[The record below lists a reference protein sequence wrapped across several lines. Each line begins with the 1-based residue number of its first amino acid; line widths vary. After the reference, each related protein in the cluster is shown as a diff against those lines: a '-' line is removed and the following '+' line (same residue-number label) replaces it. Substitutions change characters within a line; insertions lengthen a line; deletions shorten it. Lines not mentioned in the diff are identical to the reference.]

1 MRPLEGI
8 RVIDLTHVLA
18 GPFSTHQLCMMGADV
33 IKIEKPGQ
41 GDQTRGLALQPEL
54 NGLAPGFVA
63 LNSGKRSVVVDLKTD
78 EGRRVV
84 EKLVATADVFVE
96 NFRPGKAAKL
106 GLTPERLHAIN
117 PALIYCSISGWGQVG
132 PNASR
137 PAYDHVIQAATGM
150 MSLQGDN
157 PQAPPMKVGFPV
169 IDIGTGM
176 LAANAILAALLR
188 RARGDRTPIVLDVS
202 MVDASALMMVG
213 VVANYWLA
221 GIAPSRV
228 GNQGFVGS
236 PGADTFPTADGWI
249 STAANTLRQFQ
260 TMCAVLGRP
269 DIPTNTALLPK
280 LPDSPD
286 GFLSDLSNKAVRDEL
301 VKAFATDSAAA
312 WEQKFAAA
320 GVPASKVQ
328 TVPSYLDGHYMQS
341 GGADVELETHPL
353 GRSTPARIFHE
364 GFRWT
369 GETRSHAGRPPRLG
383 EHTAAILEELHFPET
398 SIARSSS
405 PEGYTAADVT
415 RLRRSP

>member
-18 GPFSTHQLCMMGADV
+18 GPFSTHQLCMLGADV

-54 NGLAPGFVA
+54 DGLAPGFVA

-84 EKLVATADVFVE
+84 EKLAATADVFVE

-106 GLTPERLHAIN
+106 GLTPERLHAIK
-117 PALIYCSISGWGQVG
+117 PSLIYCSISGWGQVG

-157 PQAPPMKVGFPV
+157 PAAPPMKVGFPV

-188 RARGDRTPIVLDVS
+188 RARGDQAPIVLDVS

-213 VVANYWLA
+213 AVANYWLA
-221 GIAPSRV
+221 GIAPRRV

-260 TMCAVLGRP
+260 IMCGVLGRQ
-269 DIPTNTALLPK
+269 DILTNTALLPK
-280 LPDSPD
+280 LPESPE
-286 GFLSDLSNKAVRDEL
+286 GFLSDLGSKPLREEL

-312 WEQKFAAA
+312 WEEKFAAA

-328 TVPSYLDGHYMQS
+328 TVPAYLDGHYMQS
-341 GGADVELETHPL
+341 GRADCELETHPL
-353 GRSTPARIFHE
+353 GRDTPARILNE

-369 GETRSHAGRPPRLG
+369 GEARSRPGRPPKLG
-383 EHTAAILEELHFPET
+383 EHTSAVLHELSHKNN
-398 SIARSSS
+398 SGWRN
-405 PEGYTAADVT
+405 
-415 RLRRSP
+415 

>member
-8 RVIDLTHVLA
+8 RIIDLTHVLA
-18 GPFSTHQLCMMGADV
+18 GPFSTHQLCMLGADV

-41 GDQTRGLALQPEL
+41 GDQTRGLAMQPQL

-63 LNSGKRSVVVDLKTD
+63 LNSGKRSVVVDLKTP
-78 EGRRVV
+78 EGIAAV

-117 PALIYCSISGWGQVG
+117 PALIYCSISGWGQIG

-150 MSLQGDN
+150 MALQGDD
-157 PQAPPMKVGFPV
+157 PDAPPVKVGFPV

-188 RARGDRTPIVLDVS
+188 RARGDKAPITLDVS
-202 MVDASALMMVG
+202 MVDASALLMEG
-213 VVANYWLA
+213 AVASYWLA
-221 GIAPSRV
+221 GVAPRRV

-249 STAANTLRQFQ
+249 STAANTLRQFEAL
-260 TMCAVLGRP
+260 CRVLGRP
-269 DIPTNTALLPK
+269 DIVSDRNLLPK
-280 LPDSPD
+280 LPQSPD
-286 GFLSDLSNKAVRDEL
+286 GFLSDVGNKAVRAEL
-301 VKAFATDSAAA
+301 VKAFAADSATA
-312 WEQKFAAA
+312 WEQKLAAA

-328 TVPSYLDGHYMQS
+328 TVPSYLDGHYLQT
-341 GGADVELETHPL
+341 GRADSELAAHPL
-353 GRSTPARIFHE
+353 GREGPARILHE
-364 GFRWT
+364 GFRWV
-369 GETRSHAGRPPRLG
+369 GETHAQPGPPPRLG
-383 EHTAAILEELHFPET
+383 EHTREVLDELQQKKSAA
-398 SIARSSS
+398 SA
-405 PEGYTAADVT
+405 
-415 RLRRSP
+415 

>member
-1 MRPLEGI
+1 MRPLQGI

-18 GPFSTHQLCMMGADV
+18 GPFSTHQLCMLGADV
-33 IKIEKPGQ
+33 IKIERPGQ

-78 EGRRVV
+78 HGRHAI

-117 PALIYCSISGWGQVG
+117 PSLVYCSISGWGQIG

-150 MSLQGDN
+150 MSLQGDDAN
-157 PQAPPMKVGFPV
+157 APPVKVGFPV

-188 RARGDRTPIVLDVS
+188 RARGDTAPIVLDVS
-202 MVDASALMMVG
+202 MVDASALLMVG
-213 VVANYWLA
+213 AVANYWLS
-221 GIAPSRV
+221 GIAPVRV

-249 STAANTLRQFQ
+249 STAANTLRHFRI
-260 TMCAVLGRP
+260 MCEVLGRG
-269 DIPTNTALLPK
+269 DILGNKALLPK
-280 LPDSPD
+280 LPESPEA
-286 GFLSDLSNKAVRDEL
+286 FLSGLGNSAVRAEL
-301 VKAFATDSAAA
+301 IKAFAANSAAV
-312 WEQKFAAA
+312 WEERFAAA

-328 TVPSYLDGHYMQS
+328 TVPSYLDGQYL
-341 GGADVELETHPL
+341 GTGRADAELGAHPL
-353 GRSTPARIFHE
+353 GRDAPARILHE
-364 GFRWT
+364 GYRWS
-369 GETRSHAGRPPRLG
+369 GEVHAPLGRPPRLG
-383 EHTAAILEELHFPET
+383 EHTAAVLGEL
-398 SIARSSS
+398 
-405 PEGYTAADVT
+405 
-415 RLRRSP
+415 

>member
-18 GPFSTHQLCMMGADV
+18 GPFSTHQLCMLGADV

-41 GDQTRGLALQPEL
+41 GDQTRGLALQPQL

-63 LNSGKRSVVVDLKTD
+63 LNSGKRSVVLDLKTED
-78 EGRRVV
+78 GRSAI
-84 EKLVATADVFVE
+84 EKLAATADVFVE

-117 PALIYCSISGWGQVG
+117 PSLIYCSISGWGQVG
-132 PNASR
+132 PNATR

-150 MSLQGDN
+150 MSLQGDK
-157 PQAPPMKVGFPV
+157 PDAPPVKVGFPV

-188 RARGDRTPIVLDVS
+188 RARGDQAPIVLDVS
-202 MVDASALMMVG
+202 MVDASALLMVG
-213 VVANYWLA
+213 AIANYWQA
-221 GIAPSRV
+221 GNAPRRV

-260 TMCAVLGRP
+260 TLCAVLGRP
-269 DIPTNTALLPK
+269 DIPSDRTLLPK
-280 LPDSPD
+280 LPDSAD
-286 GFLSDLSNKAVRDEL
+286 GFLSDLGNSAVRDEL
-301 VKAFATDSAAA
+301 IKAFAADSAAA
-312 WEQKFAAA
+312 WEEKLAAA

-328 TVPSYLDGHYMQS
+328 TVPAYLDGHYLQS
-341 GGADVELETHPL
+341 GRADVELDAHPL
-353 GRSTPARIFHE
+353 GRDTPARIFNE

-369 GETRSHAGRPPRLG
+369 GEPRPRPGRPPRLG
-383 EHTAAILEELHFPET
+383 EHTAAVLEELSHAT
-398 SIARSSS
+398 TTDRQS
-405 PEGYTAADVT
+405 GT
-415 RLRRSP
+415 RRSG

>member
-1 MRPLEGI
+1 MRPLEGVRI
-8 RVIDLTHVLA
+8 IDLTHVLA
-18 GPFSTHQLCMMGADV
+18 GPFSTHQLCMLGADV

-41 GDQTRGLALQPEL
+41 GDQTRGLALNPEL
-54 NGLAPGFVA
+54 QGLAPGFVA
-63 LNSGKRSVVVDLKTD
+63 LNSGKRSLVVDLRTD

-84 EKLVATADVFVE
+84 EELVTTADVFVE

-106 GLTPERLHAIN
+106 GLTPERLQAIK
-117 PALIYCSISGWGQVG
+117 PALIYCSISGWGQIG

-157 PQAPPMKVGFPV
+157 ADAPPMKVGFPV

-188 RARGDRTPIVLDVS
+188 RARGDQSRIVLDVS
-202 MVDASALMMVG
+202 MVDASALMMIG
-213 VVANYWLA
+213 AVANYWLS
-221 GIAPSRV
+221 GTVPRRV

-260 TMCAVLGRP
+260 VMCRVLGRP
-269 DIPTNTALLPK
+269 DIPADRTLLPK
-280 LPDSPD
+280 LPESPD
-286 GFLSDLSNKAVRDEL
+286 GFLSELGNKTVREEL
-301 VKAFATDSAAA
+301 AKAFATDTATA
-312 WEQKFAAA
+312 WEEKLAAA

-328 TVPSYLDGHYMQS
+328 TIPSFLDGHYLGS
-341 GGADVELETHPL
+341 GRIDCELETHPL
-353 GRSTPARIFHE
+353 GRSTPARILNE

-369 GETRSHAGRPPRLG
+369 GEAARQRGERPPRLG
-383 EHTAAILEELHFPET
+383 EHTAAILNELSRPET
-398 SIARSSS
+398 R
-405 PEGYTAADVT
+405 
-415 RLRRSP
+415 